1 VKRVLIVDDELPI
14 INGLQMLFKRYFQA
28 QYTVVGTA
36 QSGREAIEKS
46 KLLAPDIVLMDV
58 QMPGLSGLDAIRA
71 LSEQGGA
78 KAFILVTAYERFDI
92 AREALSMGVCDY
104 LLKPV
109 SRERLESALQAA
121 SNYLDKANSLEE
133 KELET
138 RELQQELA
146 PVVQTAFFYEVC
158 HQRKKIAN
166 VALYKQLLNLPSDF
180 GLMGIAS
187 FSPNEGTPQALY
199 DRFCTFLRY
208 KTIALA
214 GPLEDGR
221 YCPWF
226 LPIKAPK
233 SIELVESTGS
243 TGSSESAEA
252 EAEAEAF
259 LSLAEANFG
268 ALMATGELQLVLGDV
283 RPLDGI
289 LQSWDAALKS
299 YIGQK
304 SPSTEEAR
312 RPNRETDAQE
322 SLAAAVQLDTQFF
335 DAVTEG
341 EFVLAGQ
348 ILEKMLLGLDPRGD
362 HDAPPRQLY
371 FRAIGALAFAISSL
385 AGAGL
390 LSEATYME
398 FMNLGELQDLWSK
411 GSYRLFGAGV
421 RSRFQRLQE
430 HATSQGEYSPFVVRA
445 LQYIENHYK
454 EPISLETAAQAMGVS
469 AGHLTRLMSNELK
482 KGFARTLI
490 DYRMKKAK
498 ELLKKPN
505 VVVRDVSQECGYP
518 DPNYFARLFRR
529 VTGMTPREYAAQAS
543 EEDKRRED

>member
-1 VKRVLIVDDELPI
+1 MKRVLIVDDELPI
-14 INGLQMLFKRYFQA
+14 INGLQMLIKRYFQL

-138 RELQQELA
+138 KELQQELS
-146 PVVQTAFFYEVC
+146 PIVQTAFFYQIC
-158 HQRKKIAN
+158 HQHKNIVN
-166 VALYKQLLNLPSDF
+166 LPLYKKLLSLPSDL
-180 GLMGIAS
+180 GLMAVAS
-187 FSPNEGTPQALY
+187 FSPNEGKPEALY
-199 DRFCTFLRY
+199 DRFCTFLQY

-214 GPLEDGR
+214 GPLEDER
-221 YCPWF
+221 YCAWF
-226 LPIKAPK
+226 LPIKATKVPK
-233 SIELVESTGS
+233 STEDAQDEVE
-243 TGSSESAEA
+243 E
-252 EAEAEAF
+252 F
-259 LSLAEANFG
+259 LSLAQLNFSS
-268 ALMATGELQLVLGDV
+268 LLATGEMQLVLGDV
-283 RPLDGI
+283 KPLDDV
-289 LQSWDAALKS
+289 LQSWDSALRS
-299 YIGQK
+299 YIGQNVVSGGENTHQ
-304 SPSTEEAR
+304 SPGNNGEAR
-312 RPNRETDAQE
+312 
-322 SLAAAVQLDTQFF
+322 LAAAPQLDTQFF

-341 EFVLAGQ
+341 EFTVAAQ
-348 ILEKMLLGLDPRGD
+348 ILDKILLGLDTDNARDVP
-362 HDAPPRQLY
+362 HEQLY
-371 FRAIGALAFAISSL
+371 FRVIGALVFAISSL

-390 LSEATYME
+390 LSDATYAE
-398 FMNLGELQDLWSK
+398 SMNLSELQDLWIK
-411 GSYRLFGAGV
+411 GSYRLFGARV

-430 HATSQGEYSPFVVRA
+430 HAAAQGEYSPFVVRA

-454 EPISLETAAQAMGVS
+454 EPISLETAAQAMGIS

-498 ELLKKPN
+498 ELLRKPN
-505 VVVRDVSQECGYP
+505 VAVRDVSQECGYS

-529 VTGMTPREYAAQAS
+529 VTGMTPREYAAQS
-543 EEDKRRED
+543 IPKTSGEEERRED